1 MPIKLSIMAATTP
14 DAPAPVRLFVR
25 RGAVKRFEALKRKT
39 EGLQVEVCWD
49 RREQERRDAAA
60 AAVTPTPPPASGE
73 RRSSDRR
80 TDPTFTWD
88 LADFAI
94 GFSAKTEK

>member
-1 MPIKLSIMAATTP
+1 MAATTP

-25 RGAVKRFEALKRKT
+25 RGAVERFETLKRKT

-49 RREQERRDAAA
+49 RREQDRRDAATA
-60 AAVTPTPPPASGE
+60 AAATPPPPDGD

-80 TDPTFTWD
+80 NDPTFTWD

-94 GFSAKTEK
+94 GFSHKTEK